1 MMGNAL
7 LAQACLAEV
16 GVAKEQSWWGCVK
29 GLYDFRL
36 LSGGHT
42 VSSAYPL

>member
-1 MMGNAL
+1 MVGNAL

-16 GVAKEQSWWGCVK
+16 GVAKEQTWWGCVK
-29 GLYDFRL
+29 GLHGFQL

-42 VSSAYPL
+42 FSSAYFL